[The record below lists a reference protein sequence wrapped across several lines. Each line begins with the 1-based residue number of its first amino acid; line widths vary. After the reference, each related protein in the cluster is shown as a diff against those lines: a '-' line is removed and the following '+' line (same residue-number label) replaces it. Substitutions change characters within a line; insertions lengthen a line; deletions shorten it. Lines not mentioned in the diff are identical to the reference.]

1 MKILNVNAPFF
12 TKLNFKG
19 RAEDSFFAEMAKGM
33 FSQKNDSFEKE
44 ESDDDDFGSM
54 MSSRDSVLKSFAVE
68 ETNDIDDVQPKN
80 FNTLTDF
87 TSTLKNL
94 KIPNEES
101 EFFVLLGAYERD
113 RQYHNL
119 EHLKNMLTNL
129 NAYEDLTRQ
138 RIKNRD
144 IFKLAIYY
152 HDFVNGESNDV
163 EKSANAAIKLLQKS
177 KGKYASNNAALLKKL
192 ILATDHTKDLSNAS
206 FEEKLISDL
215 DMAVLASTP
224 KEYKDYTNKVRKEY
238 KDKNYSSSE
247 FDKGRSL
254 FLAKMLD
261 TGHIFYTPFFQL
273 NYEAKARDNIKQEL
287 ESLKARIAD

>member
-19 RAEDSFFAEMAKGM
+19 RAEDSFFAEMAKGI

-44 ESDDDDFGSM
+44 KSDDDDFGSM

-68 ETNDIDDVQPKN
+68 ETNDIDDVQHNN

-119 EHLKNMLTNL
+119 EHLRNMLTNL

-192 ILATDHTKDLSNAS
+192 ILATGHTKDLSNAS

-224 KEYKDYTNKVRKEY
+224 ESTKTIRIKYVKNMKTKIIHLQNLIKEEACFLRKC
-238 KDKNYSSSE
+238 
-247 FDKGRSL
+247 
-254 FLAKMLD
+254 
-261 TGHIFYTPFFQL
+261 
-273 NYEAKARDNIKQEL
+273 
-287 ESLKARIAD
+287 

>member
-19 RAEDSFFAEMAKGM
+19 RAEDSFFAEMAKGI

-44 ESDDDDFGSM
+44 ATVDD
-54 MSSRDSVLKSFAVE
+54 
-68 ETNDIDDVQPKN
+68 
-80 FNTLTDF
+80 DF

-119 EHLKNMLTNL
+119 EHLRNMLTNL

-192 ILATDHTKDLSNAS
+192 ILATGHTKDLSNAS

-224 KEYKDYTNKVRKEY
+224 EEYKDYTNKVRKEY
-238 KDKNYSSSE
+238 EDKNYSSSE

-254 FLAKMLD
+254 FLAKMLE
-261 TGHIFYTPFFQL
+261 TENIFYTPFFQL
-273 NYEAKARDNIKQEL
+273 NYETKARDNIKQEL
-287 ESLKARIAD
+287 ESLKARITD